1 MEKNRIK
8 ACKQQGNLIPF
19 LRMKKTIVALGLG
32 ASLLVAFSSC
42 RSTDGYEPTSN
53 YIVGDG
59 EIPPWLL
66 EGSEDEQIPAGP
78 ISQNRNDIYIPSE
91 VETMASTNESSS
103 SQVQPEHIAQN
114 PPPPTEDAPF
124 IETPPVSGPVHTAT
138 PIVTP
143 EQSAIAAN
151 TGTAKP
157 KPQAA
162 KPVKKPTKPQGKK
175 PSKTFT
181 EPTLITYTVRKGDNL
196 HDIAKRS
203 RTTIAQIKKDS
214 KLKGDTI
221 YPGQVIKV
229 RYIPKDYKPGKKD
242 SASNSGKAR
251 THVVAKGETISGIA
265 KKYGVPYTQILK
277 ANNLSLSDASRIRPG
292 KRLTIPAASKKK

>member
-1 MEKNRIK
+1 
-8 ACKQQGNLIPF
+8 
-19 LRMKKTIVALGLG
+19 MKKTIVALGIG
-32 ASLLVAFSSC
+32 ASLLVTFSSC
-42 RSTDGYEPTSN
+42 SSTDVYEPTGN
-53 YIVGDG
+53 YTVDDG

-66 EGSEDEQIPAGP
+66 EGNEDEQIAAAPY
-78 ISQNRNDIYIPSE
+78 SQNRNDTLIPDE
-91 VETMASTNESSS
+91 TQTMANVNGSAS

-114 PPPPTEDAPF
+114 PPPPTEDMPF
-124 IETPPVSGPVHTAT
+124 IEAPSDPLAT
-138 PIVTP
+138 GTVVTP
-143 EQSAIAAN
+143 QESALATN
-151 TGTAKP
+151 TKPVVKPQKPVQVKP
-157 KPQAA
+157 KPAQT
-162 KPVKKPTKPQGKK
+162 KKPQGKK
-175 PSKTFT
+175 PAKKFT

-229 RYIPKDYKPGKKD
+229 RYIPKDYKPGKKNAAGG
-242 SASNSGKAR
+242 STGKAR

-277 ANNLSLSDASRIRPG
+277 ANNMSLKDAAKIRPG
-292 KRLTIPAASKKK
+292 KRLTIPAAAKSKKK